1 MSFALK
7 DAANWIK
14 SDVCVKIT
22 VFTGFNLISL
32 VFFARFVHQSIFSQS
47 SHVGWEILSQTNN
60 CVSMKRQNSKSKQ
73 CFSVICTVFSR
84 TAHTF
89 CRYYFIKIS
98 DIVKWCAWNNNNVNK
113 NSESFSLH
121 WKFIFVLFFEDARH
135 GSDDMASTQWKNLAS
150 NLVSVNREVVN
161 KKYEV
166 LEKCCT
172 ENTEH
177 YRVYAVFIGIIN
189 YWVIFRRRSELRSTE
204 KIECAGIQRKWAVLE
219 FSLCWENH
227 KIGMFCDIISL
238 IFQHT
243 HAQSFGLGYR
253 RFELL
258 ASLLIR
264 KFTSFSVSSNKSDLV
279 LYQKKSLHFNVII
292 YIHFGL
298 LYFLWILFGRNR
310 KKSQTQ

>member
-47 SHVGWEILSQTNN
+47 SHVGWEILSKTNN

-121 WKFIFVLFFEDARH
+121 WKFIFVLFFWRCTPRQRRYGFNAMEKSSKQLGISEQ
-135 GSDDMASTQWKNLAS
+135 GSCEQK
-150 NLVSVNREVVN
+150 
-161 KKYEV
+161 
-166 LEKCCT
+166 
-172 ENTEH
+172 
-177 YRVYAVFIGIIN
+177 I
-189 YWVIFRRRSELRSTE
+189 RSTGE
-204 KIECAGIQRKWAVLE
+204 MLYGKIRNIIVCTL
-219 FSLCWENH
+219 FSLE
-227 KIGMFCDIISL
+227 S
-238 IFQHT
+238 
-243 HAQSFGLGYR
+243 
-253 RFELL
+253 
-258 ASLLIR
+258 
-264 KFTSFSVSSNKSDLV
+264 
-279 LYQKKSLHFNVII
+279 
-292 YIHFGL
+292 
-298 LYFLWILFGRNR
+298 
-310 KKSQTQ
+310 